1 MDSPTCIYCKA
12 QGVPFDRDHVMPEAL
27 GTFENNWTL
36 DCVCT
41 GCNGFFGRTV
51 ELTLSRD
58 STEALLRLRYGVKPA
73 SEADDLLY
81 RRLTVTLG
89 QPGFWYGA
97 QFVFVP
103 NADGTNIEPEP
114 LPQVAFRRTGSMDA
128 EWTWITESQLA
139 DPKVVEPYKNAQ
151 PGELEIR
158 ILGPSASDR
167 NRIVERLVASGIKYK
182 QRGDLTQQIGT
193 DDGQVTAKVESV
205 LDSMIFRAVAKIAFN
220 YAAYVQGAAF
230 VLRHDFDDIREYIRY
245 SKEPKWAPAVAP
257 TSDSILFDDSRRW
270 RQTNGHLVTLDWNYS
285 GHGILAQVSLFN
297 TMTYRVLLCPYYSG
311 LWDGSLRSGHHFGIE
326 SREISPLTPTSFG
339 IIPVIR

>member
-12 QGVPFDRDHVMPEAL
+12 QGVPFDKDHVIPEAL
-27 GTFENNWTL
+27 GTFENNWKL

-41 GCNGFFGRTV
+41 ACNGHFGRTI
-51 ELTLSRD
+51 ELTLFRD

-114 LPQVAFRRTGSMDA
+114 LPQVAFRRTTDA
-128 EWTWITESQLA
+128 EWTWFTESQLA
-139 DPKVVEPYKNAQ
+139 DPNVVEPYKNAL

-158 ILGPSASDR
+158 ILGPSDTDR
-167 NRIVERLVASGIKYK
+167 DRVIEKLVASGIKYK
-182 QRGDLTQQIGT
+182 RRGDLVQQIGT
-193 DDGQVTAKVESV
+193 DGQITTKVESV
-205 LDSMIFRAVAKIAFN
+205 LDSMIFRAVAKIGFN
-220 YAAYVQGAAF
+220 YAAYVHGAAF
-230 VLRHDFDDIREYIRY
+230 VLRPDFDEIREYIRY
-245 SKEPKWAPAVAP
+245 GREPNWAPAVAP
-257 TSDSILFDDSRRW
+257 TSDSILFGDSRRW
-270 RQTNGHLVTLDWNYS
+270 RQTNGHVVTLDWNYS
-285 GHGILAQVSLFN
+285 GHGILAQVGLFN

-311 LWDGSLRSGHHFGIE
+311 LWDGSLRSGHHFDIE
-326 SREISPLTPTSFG
+326 SREISPLASASFG
-339 IIPVIR
+339 IVPVIR